1 MDAITKEEK
10 GIELNSRGI
19 PARKR
24 KKNTRIYGADDLVT
38 IPVKSPK
45 KKSNNVPKDGKRE
58 EARNNKV
65 NLGSFTDVEDEDDSD
80 FDDDLEEEDE
90 HEELKEHAD
99 SDYDE
104 MAHVAK
110 ELAMLQEIEVQHQ
123 KVKTPSKVST
133 PRKTL
138 EKVKP
143 DTQLDEEISAG
154 NRINAQR
161 LGVALR
167 NLLKLPKAHK
177 WVCFEFFYSN
187 IDKVLFQGEN
197 DFVVCL
203 KESFPQLKTR
213 RLTRV
218 EWAKVRRLMG
228 KPRRCSEAFFA
239 EERAELERKRQKIR
253 LLQQRKIGDLNS
265 FKDLPEEIP
274 MQLTIGAKVTAR
286 LREPLD
292 GLFCG
297 MVDAVDTSN
306 STYRVTFSRQGLGTH
321 SVPDTEVLSNESP
334 DLLPL
339 TSFLSTARV
348 RPLPGLAQY
357 LSPPHNSHGQD
368 QPFSPKLTGDPL
380 LSGCPPSA
388 STLRLDG
395 QLGGYPVRFLYH
407 VVRLNTS
414 LTSKRE
420 AIHSLRSLN
429 TQAENMKSYGEFI
442 TEEFQRKYAGTVLE
456 VYKVN
461 EELKKQ
467 LKEVSEF
474 STQFGR
480 EPGPCLSLPEQIKE
494 NCQEESYDMVNRYNS
509 GSSAGGDGVSVQS
522 PKLLALIT
530 SLSGLMLQ
538 VKRVADGERNAAE
551 LQALKESV
559 EDIKGS
565 LSGHSVK
572 VFQDCVE
579 VHMQHI
585 QQGLSMMGNLTKF
598 MDNLP
603 SPLQQQH

>member
-1 MDAITKEEK
+1 MEESNT
-10 GIELNSRGI
+10 GDTDIELNNRGI

-24 KKNTRIYGADDLVT
+24 KKNSRIYGADDLVT

-45 KKSNNVPKDGKRE
+45 KKLIARE
-58 EARNNKV
+58 SKKEVVRDHKI
-65 NLGSFTDVEDEDDSD
+65 NLGSFTDIEDDDESEDVEDDLDAEDDI
-80 FDDDLEEEDE
+80 EEA
-90 HEELKEHAD
+90 KEHID

-104 MAHVAK
+104 LSNVAN
-110 ELAMLQEIEVQHQ
+110 ELAILQEAEVKQ
-123 KVKTPSKVST
+123 KVKGGSKAST
-133 PRKTL
+133 PRKIL
-138 EKVKP
+138 ERVKP
-143 DTQLDEEISAG
+143 DSQLEEEISAG

-197 DFVVCL
+197 DFLVCL
-203 KESFPQLKTR
+203 RESFPQLKTR

-265 FKDLPEEIP
+265 FKDLPDEIP
-274 MQLTIGAKVTAR
+274 MQLTIGARVTAR
-286 LREPLD
+286 LRAPLD

-297 MVDAVDTSN
+297 QVDAVDTSD
-306 STYRVTFSRQGLGTH
+306 SSYRVTFSRQGLGTH
-321 SVPDTEVLSNESP
+321 SVPDTELLSTEAP

-339 TSFLSTARV
+339 SSFLSVGRA
-348 RPLPGLAQY
+348 RPLLHHY
-357 LSPPHNSHGQD
+357 LSPPHSSREGHD
-368 QPFSPKLTGDPL
+368 QQLASPKLTGDPL
-380 LSGCPPSA
+380 LSGIPPSA
-388 STLRLDG
+388 SNLRMDG

-407 VVRLNTS
+407 VVRLNS
-414 LTSKRE
+414 CLGSKRE
-420 AIHSLRSLN
+420 AIHSLRTLN

-442 TEEFQRKYAGTVLE
+442 TEEFQRKYASTVLE

-461 EELKKQ
+461 EDLKKQ

-509 GSSAGGDGVSVQS
+509 GSAGAGGEQVSVSS
-522 PKLLALIT
+522 PKLLQLIT
-530 SLSGLMLQ
+530 SLSSLMLQ

-559 EDIKGS
+559 DDIKGS
-565 LSGHSVK
+565 LSGNSVK

-598 MDNLP
+598 MENQP
-603 SPLQQQH
+603 SPV